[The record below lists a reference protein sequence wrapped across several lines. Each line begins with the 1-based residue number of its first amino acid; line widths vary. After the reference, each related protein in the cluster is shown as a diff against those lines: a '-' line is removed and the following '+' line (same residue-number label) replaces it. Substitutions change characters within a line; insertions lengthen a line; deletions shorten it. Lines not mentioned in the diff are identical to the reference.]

1 MKRMPY
7 AMNEKKHTDARRNM
21 YMEVPLVMIA
31 LFVVMDICLFLINA
45 GAGLIGLIAT
55 VIYTGISV
63 IFYIRSKISSEAAFV
78 NKAVENGRVQ
88 KDLIREFPIP
98 YAILDKSG
106 RIAWVNDEF
115 AKITKSSKRK
125 LMRLTAMQVFDGI
138 THEMIPADGEVV
150 NADIEYD
157 EREYK
162 VEIKNVTVFRDDND
176 EISDAEYI
184 EGADI
189 ENSVDAANEKKKSS
203 GRRKNNFEADT
214 FIAMY
219 LFDMTEINKLKKE
232 NEEEKLVAGLIY
244 IDNYDEIFDDL
255 EEVRHSLLAALVDRK
270 INNYM
275 ANIDAIVR
283 SFEKDKYMFVMPKK
297 YLPQLQE
304 NKFAL
309 LDEVKAI
316 NIGNDLPLTL
326 SISMGTEYSSFT
338 EDFEAARSAMELA
351 LGRGGDQA
359 VLKSNDKITY
369 YGGKSQGTE
378 KSTRVKARVKTLAFK
393 ELLET
398 KEKVIIMAHK
408 DPDMDAFGSAIGVY
422 RMVNSMN
429 KEAHIVINEV
439 SSAISPIYGN
449 FKSNSIYGD
458 DMIINNEQAVE
469 MIDANTVLV
478 VVDVNNPA
486 LTECEELISYAK
498 TVVVFDHHRQTK
510 NVIANATLSYV
521 EPFASSACEMI
532 AEMLQ
537 YMDEKIKLRP
547 SEADAM
553 YAGILIDTDNFLT
566 KTGVRTFEAA
576 AYLRRSGADVMRVRK
591 MFRSDIDTYR
601 QTADGVRNAKMV
613 LGIFA
618 VSVFEPKPGTESPT
632 VLTAKVANE
641 LLDISGVRASFVI
654 AQVGKDVK
662 ISARAIDDVNV
673 QIIMERM
680 GGGGHAN
687 IAAAQFENTTTDKV
701 EKQLVDLLEEMYKE
715 GDI

>member
-1 MKRMPY
+1 MKKKKMRLKGKLRLYMNWPLIMTFLLV
-7 AMNEKKHTDARRNM
+7 AMNIWVLMVDRK
-21 YMEVPLVMIA
+21 
-31 LFVVMDICLFLINA
+31 
-45 GAGLIGLIAT
+45 
-55 VIYTGISV
+55 
-63 IFYIRSKISSEAAFV
+63 AAFIMFMFILIYLAIAGGLYFY
-78 NKAVENGRVQ
+78 NRSLILA
-88 KDLIREFPIP
+88 DLIQFSTQYKGIENTLLKELAVP
-98 YAILDKSG
+98 YAIALEDG
-106 RIAWVNDEF
+106 RILWKNDAF
-115 AKITKSSKRK
+115 SKLTQSSRK
-125 LMRLTAMQVFDGI
+125 EKYLYR
-138 THEMIPADGEVV
+138 MIPALTTSVFPKDDMEHVEMEVEYCDRHYQAELRRV
-150 NADIEYD
+150 SLHGFSDKEKLLQIPEEEEFFVAVSMQDVTELNA
-157 EREYK
+157 
-162 VEIKNVTVFRDDND
+162 
-176 EISDAEYI
+176 YI
-184 EGADI
+184 
-189 ENSVDAANEKKKSS
+189 
-203 GRRKNNFEADT
+203 R
-214 FIAMY
+214 
-219 LFDMTEINKLKKE
+219 E
-232 NEEEKLVAGLIY
+232 NEEQRMIAGLIY
-244 IDNYDEIFDDL
+244 IDNYDEVMESV
-255 EEVRHSLLAALVDRK
+255 EEVRQSLLVALIDRK
-270 INNYM
+270 INKYM
-275 ANIDAIVR
+275 ANVDAIVR

-326 SISMGTEYSSFT
+326 SISLGTEYKSFI

-351 LGRGGDQA
+351 LGRGGDQV

-369 YGGKSQGTE
+369 YGGRSQGTE

-408 DPDMDAFGSAIGVY
+408 NPDMDAFGSAIGVY

-449 FKSNSIYGD
+449 FTANSMYGD
-458 DMIINNEQAVE
+458 DMIINNEQAIE
-469 MIDANTVLV
+469 MINADTMLV
-478 VVDVNNPA
+478 VVDVNNPS

-510 NVIANATLSYV
+510 DVIANATLSYV

-591 MFRSDIDTYR
+591 MFRSDIDSYR
-601 QTADGVRNAKMV
+601 QKADGVRNAEMV
-613 LGIFA
+613 LGMFA
-618 VSVFEPKPGTESPT
+618 VSVFEPKEGPESPI

-641 LLDISGVRASFVI
+641 MLNIAGVRASFVI
-654 AQVGKDVK
+654 AQLGDDVK
-662 ISARAIDDVNV
+662 ISARSIDDVNV

-687 IAAAQFENTTTDKV
+687 IAAAQFTNTTKEEV
-701 EKQLVDLLEEMYKE
+701 KEQLVNLLEEMYKE

>member
-1 MKRMPY
+1 
-7 AMNEKKHTDARRNM
+7 MNENKHTDTRYDT
-21 YMEVPLVMIA
+21 YMKVPLFMIVVFA
-31 LFVVMDICLFLINA
+31 VMDICMFAIDLAA
-45 GAGLIGLIAT
+45 GVIGVIFT
-55 VIYTGISV
+55 VIYAAV
-63 IFYIRSKISSEAAFV
+63 MVVVYIRSKISEEADFV
-78 NKAVENGRVQ
+78 HKSVENGRVQ
-88 KDLIREFPIP
+88 KNLIKEFPIP

-115 AKITKSSKRK
+115 ARITNSSKRK

-138 THEMIPADGEVV
+138 THEMIPVTEGVI
-150 NADIEYD
+150 NADIEYND
-157 EREYK
+157 REYRA
-162 VEIKNVTVFRDDND
+162 EIRNVTVYRGGEQETVSELTEAED
-176 EISDAEYI
+176 EAGREMEAEAV
-184 EGADI
+184 ET
-189 ENSVDAANEKKKSS
+189 NKKSS
-203 GRRKNNFEADT
+203 KRKKREAETDT
-214 FIAMY
+214 FIALY
-219 LFDMTEINKLKKE
+219 LFDITEINRLEKE
-232 NEEEKLVAGLIY
+232 NEEQKLVAGLIY

-255 EEVRHSLLAALVDRK
+255 EEVRHSLLVALVDRK

-275 ANIDAIVR
+275 ANVDAIVK

-326 SISMGTEYSSFT
+326 SISMGTEYDSFM
-338 EDFEAARSAMELA
+338 ENFEAARSAMELA

-359 VLKSNDKITY
+359 VLKSDDKITY

-408 DPDMDAFGSAIGVY
+408 NPDMDAFGSAIGVY

-449 FKSNSIYGD
+449 FKSNSLYGD
-458 DMIINNEQAVE
+458 DMIINNEQAIE
-469 MIDANTVLV
+469 MINADTMLV

-618 VSVFEPKPGTESPT
+618 VSVFEPKPGTESPI

-654 AQVGKDVK
+654 AQVGNDVK
-662 ISARAIDDVNV
+662 ISARSIDDVNV

-687 IAAAQFENTTTDKV
+687 IAAAQFDNAKTADV
-701 EKQLVDLLEEMYKE
+701 EKQLIALLEDMYKE

>member
-1 MKRMPY
+1 
-7 AMNEKKHTDARRNM
+7 MNDNRHTDTRHEIYLQM
-21 YMEVPLVMIA
+21 PLYVIA
-31 LFVVMDICLFLINA
+31 LFVLCDIWMLTVSVVA
-45 GAGLIGLIAT
+45 GIVGIIFTAVYSVV
-55 VIYTGISV
+55 VIVLYISSRV
-63 IFYIRSKISSEAAFV
+63 SSEAAYA
-78 NKAVENGRVQ
+78 NRAMENGRVQ

-98 YAILDKSG
+98 YAILDKTG
-106 RIAWVNDEF
+106 RLAWVNDEF
-115 AKITKSSKRK
+115 AHITNTSKRK
-125 LMRLTAMQVFDGI
+125 LMRLTAMQVFEGL
-138 THEMIPADGEVV
+138 THEMIPGECDEPVH
-150 NADIEYD
+150 ADIEYD
-157 EREYK
+157 GKEYR
-162 VEIKNVTVFRDDND
+162 VEIKNIRVNPDGPVDSVQEQETSEHEEEMENLPVTEDQPQ
-176 EISDAEYI
+176 
-184 EGADI
+184 
-189 ENSVDAANEKKKSS
+189 EKKTIK
-203 GRRKNNFEADT
+203 RKKHTGVTNFT
-214 FIAMY
+214 AMY
-219 LFDMTEINKLKKE
+219 LFDMTERNKLAKE
-232 NEEEKLVAGLIY
+232 NEEQKLVTGLIY

-255 EEVRHSLLAALVDRK
+255 EEVRHSLLVALVDRK
-270 INNYM
+270 INKYM
-275 ANIDAIVR
+275 ANVDAIVR

-326 SISMGTEYSSFT
+326 SISLGMEYKSFI

-351 LGRGGDQA
+351 LGRGGDQV

-369 YGGKSQGTE
+369 YGGRSQGTE

-408 DPDMDAFGSAIGVY
+408 NPDMDAFGSAIGVY

-449 FKSNSIYGD
+449 FTANSMYGD
-458 DMIINNEQAVE
+458 DMIINNEQAIE
-469 MIDANTVLV
+469 MINADTMLV
-478 VVDVNNPA
+478 VVDVNNPS

-510 NVIANATLSYV
+510 DVIANATLSYV

-591 MFRSDIDTYR
+591 MFRSDIDSYR
-601 QTADGVRNAKMV
+601 QKADGVRNAEMV
-613 LGIFA
+613 LGMFA
-618 VSVFEPKPGTESPT
+618 VSVFEPKEGPESPI

-641 LLDISGVRASFVI
+641 MLNIAGVRASFVI
-654 AQVGKDVK
+654 AQLGDDVK
-662 ISARAIDDVNV
+662 ISARSIDDVNV

-687 IAAAQFENTTTDKV
+687 IAAAQFKNTTKEEV
-701 EKQLVDLLEEMYKE
+701 KEQLVNLLEEMYKE

>member
-1 MKRMPY
+1 
-7 AMNEKKHTDARRNM
+7 MNDNRHTDTRHEIYLQM
-21 YMEVPLVMIA
+21 PLYVIA
-31 LFVVMDICLFLINA
+31 LFVLCDIWMLTVSVVA
-45 GAGLIGLIAT
+45 GIVGIIFTAVYSVV
-55 VIYTGISV
+55 VIVLYISSRV
-63 IFYIRSKISSEAAFV
+63 SSEAAYA
-78 NKAVENGRVQ
+78 NRAMENGRVQ

-98 YAILDKSG
+98 YAILDKTG
-106 RIAWVNDEF
+106 RLAWVNDEF
-115 AKITKSSKRK
+115 AHITNTSKRK
-125 LMRLTAMQVFDGI
+125 LMRLTAMQVFEGLP
-138 THEMIPADGEVV
+138 HEMIPGECDEPVH
-150 NADIEYD
+150 ADIEYD
-157 EREYK
+157 GKEYR
-162 VEIKNVTVFRDDND
+162 VEIKNIRVNPDGPVDSVQEQETSEHEEEMENLPVTEDQPQ
-176 EISDAEYI
+176 
-184 EGADI
+184 
-189 ENSVDAANEKKKSS
+189 EKKTIK
-203 GRRKNNFEADT
+203 RKKHTGVTNFT
-214 FIAMY
+214 AMY
-219 LFDMTEINKLKKE
+219 LFDMTERNKLAKE
-232 NEEEKLVAGLIY
+232 NEEQKLVTGLIY

-255 EEVRHSLLAALVDRK
+255 EEVRHSLLVALVDRK
-270 INNYM
+270 INKYM
-275 ANIDAIVR
+275 ANVDAIVR

-326 SISMGTEYSSFT
+326 SISLGTEYKSFI

-351 LGRGGDQA
+351 LGRGGDQV

-369 YGGKSQGTE
+369 YGGRSQGTE

-408 DPDMDAFGSAIGVY
+408 NPDMDAFGSAIGVY

-449 FKSNSIYGD
+449 FTANSMYGD
-458 DMIINNEQAVE
+458 DMIINNEQAIE
-469 MIDANTVLV
+469 MINADTMLV
-478 VVDVNNPA
+478 VVDVNNPS

-510 NVIANATLSYV
+510 DVIANATLSYV

-591 MFRSDIDTYR
+591 MFRSDIDSYR
-601 QTADGVRNAKMV
+601 QKADGVRNAEMV
-613 LGIFA
+613 LGMFA
-618 VSVFEPKPGTESPT
+618 VSVFEPKEGPESPI

-641 LLDISGVRASFVI
+641 MLNIAGVRASFVI
-654 AQVGKDVK
+654 AQLGDDVK
-662 ISARAIDDVNV
+662 ISARSIDDVNV
-673 QIIMERM
+673 QINMERM

-687 IAAAQFENTTTDKV
+687 IAAAQFKNTTKEEV
-701 EKQLVDLLEEMYKE
+701 KEQLVNLLEEMYKE

>member
-1 MKRMPY
+1 
-7 AMNEKKHTDARRNM
+7 MNDNRHTDTRHEIYLQM
-21 YMEVPLVMIA
+21 PLYVIA
-31 LFVVMDICLFLINA
+31 LFVLCDIWMLTVSVAA
-45 GAGLIGLIAT
+45 GIVGIIFT
-55 VIYTGISV
+55 VVYSVVVIVLYISSRV
-63 IFYIRSKISSEAAFV
+63 SSEAAYA
-78 NKAVENGRVQ
+78 NHAMENGRVQ

-98 YAILDKSG
+98 YAILDKTG

-115 AKITKSSKRK
+115 AHITNTSKRK
-125 LMRLTAMQVFDGI
+125 LMRLTAMQVFEGL
-138 THEMIPADGEVV
+138 THEMIPGEGNEPVH
-150 NADIEYD
+150 ADIEYD
-157 EREYK
+157 GREYR
-162 VEIKNVTVFRDDND
+162 VEIKNIRVNPDGPVDSVQEQETSEHEEEMENLPVTEDQPQ
-176 EISDAEYI
+176 
-184 EGADI
+184 
-189 ENSVDAANEKKKSS
+189 EKKTIK
-203 GRRKNNFEADT
+203 RKKHTGVTNFT
-214 FIAMY
+214 AMY
-219 LFDMTEINKLKKE
+219 LFDMTERNKLAKE
-232 NEEEKLVAGLIY
+232 NEEQKLVTGLIY

-255 EEVRHSLLAALVDRK
+255 EEVRHSLLVALVDRK
-270 INNYM
+270 INKYM
-275 ANIDAIVR
+275 ANVDAIVR

-326 SISMGTEYSSFT
+326 SISLGTEYKSFM

-351 LGRGGDQA
+351 LGRGGDQV

-369 YGGKSQGTE
+369 YGGRSQGTE

-408 DPDMDAFGSAIGVY
+408 NPDMDAFGSAIGVY

-449 FKSNSIYGD
+449 FTANSMYGD
-458 DMIINNEQAVE
+458 DMIINNEQAIE
-469 MIDANTVLV
+469 MINADTMLV
-478 VVDVNNPA
+478 VVDVNNPS

-510 NVIANATLSYV
+510 DVIANATLSYV

-591 MFRSDIDTYR
+591 MFRSDIDSYR
-601 QTADGVRNAKMV
+601 QKADGVRNAEMV
-613 LGIFA
+613 LGMFA
-618 VSVFEPKPGTESPT
+618 VSVFEPKDGPESPI

-641 LLDISGVRASFVI
+641 MLNIAGVRASFVI
-654 AQVGKDVK
+654 AQLGDDVK
-662 ISARAIDDVNV
+662 ISARSIDDVNV

-687 IAAAQFENTTTDKV
+687 IAAAQFKNTTKEEV
-701 EKQLVDLLEEMYKE
+701 KKQLVDLLEEMYKE